1 MGHCRRPSRSLTFKN
16 PRKCFSDHDVSN
28 SRNEMG
34 FQSKVTKG
42 VWLLDGTVCLSR
54 PRPVSGVNHVAPTLL
69 ADGWFPGG
77 S

>member
-1 MGHCRRPSRSLTFKN
+1 
-16 PRKCFSDHDVSN
+16 
-28 SRNEMG
+28 MG